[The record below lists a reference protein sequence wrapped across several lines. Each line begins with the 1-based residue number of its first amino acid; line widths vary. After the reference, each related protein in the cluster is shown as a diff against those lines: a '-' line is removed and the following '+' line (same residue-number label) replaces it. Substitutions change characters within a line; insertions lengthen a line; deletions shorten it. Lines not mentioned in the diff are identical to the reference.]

1 MAKSNATAQKE
12 KRLRE
17 KELLAKIGG
26 TKRSLIV
33 SKALADAMQVLGDR
47 HDFEEWQETISTLLI
62 NLAAAPA
69 EESARYA
76 TMSRPDLVVTEKWS
90 RKLERFAETG
100 VEI

>member
-26 TKRSLIV
+26 EKRSLIV
-33 SKALADAMQVLGDR
+33 SKALADALQVLGDR

-76 TMSRPDLVVTEKWS
+76 TMSRPEIVITEKWS
-90 RKLERFAETG
+90 RQLEKFAETG
-100 VEI
+100 IEA